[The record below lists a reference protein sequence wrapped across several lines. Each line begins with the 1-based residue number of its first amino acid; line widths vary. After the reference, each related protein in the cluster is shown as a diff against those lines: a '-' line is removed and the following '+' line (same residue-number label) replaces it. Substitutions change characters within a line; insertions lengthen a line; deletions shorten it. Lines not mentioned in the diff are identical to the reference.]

1 MHCLCFFCRY
11 QRGCRSLAANL
22 QAQSS
27 VMQSQKITVAANE
40 AEDDEE
46 YDIPG
51 EIENVVGVLKW
62 DRICYKVCMLYVQHA

>member
-1 MHCLCFFCRY
+1 
-11 QRGCRSLAANL
+11 
-22 QAQSS
+22 
-27 VMQSQKITVAANE
+27 MQSQKITVAANE

-62 DRICYKVCMLYVQHA
+62 DRICYKVCTLYVQHAQC

>member
-1 MHCLCFFCRY
+1 MYCLCFFCRY

-62 DRICYKVCMLYVQHA
+62 DRTCCKVCTLCVH

>member
-51 EIENVVGVLKW
+51 EIENVVGVLK
-62 DRICYKVCMLYVQHA
+62 